1 MSKQKEKEITKS
13 SDVLNSFLKQNSSDH
28 YNFEESIDYKVPSGS
43 LQLDLHLGGG
53 LGPGLHRFVGMNEGG
68 KTSAALS
75 FMKNFLEK
83 TPKGKGFYIKAEGRL
98 SKEMQERSGIK
109 FVFDANEWEE
119 GTCFVFESNIYET
132 VVDVMRQLVSKNDE
146 GNLYY
151 FLLDSVDGLISKGD
165 LDKSFEDSNKV
176 AGGAVIAANFM
187 KRLSIGLAKR
197 GHMAVFISQVRA
209 DIKLDPYSK
218 APIRQTSATGGN
230 ALLHFANWILEFE
243 PRHKG
248 DLILQNPTDSKI
260 DVTNNPIIGH
270 FAKVT
275 VKKSPNEKTNLT
287 IAYPIKYGR
296 TNGNSVWIEK
306 EVVDL
311 LYVWEFISRNKAW
324 ISLTDEFREL
334 LAENNFELPDKIQG
348 NENLFKMIEE
358 NKDLLAFLVSY
369 FKQVINN
376 NEV

>member
-1 MSKQKEKEITKS
+1 MSKTKEKELQKS
-13 SDVLNSFLKQNSSDH
+13 SDILGSFLKQNSSDH
-28 YNFEESIDYKVPSGS
+28 YNFEEAIEYKVSSGS

-75 FMKNFLEK
+75 FMKNFLNK
-83 TPKGKGFYIKAEGRL
+83 TPKAKGFYIKAEGRL
-98 SKEMQERSGIK
+98 SQEMRERSGIK
-109 FVFDANEWEE
+109 FVFNAEEWEQ

-132 VVDVMRQLVSKNDE
+132 VVDVMRQLVAKNDE

-197 GHMAVFISQVRA
+197 GHIAVFISQVRA

-218 APIRQTSATGGN
+218 APVRQTSATGGN

-243 PRHKG
+243 SRNKG
-248 DLILQNPTDSKI
+248 DLILKSSTEKI
-260 DVTNNPIIGH
+260 DPVTNPIVGH

-287 IAYPIKYGR
+287 IPYPIKYGR
-296 TNGNSVWIEK
+296 TNGSSIWVEK
-306 EVVDL
+306 EIVDL
-311 LYVWEFISRNKAW
+311 LMLWEFIVKKGSWLSA
-324 ISLTDEFREL
+324 TEEFDEL
-334 LAENNFELPDKIQG
+334 LVENGFPKFEKIQG
-348 NENLFKMIEE
+348 QEALFNFIESDKE
-358 NKDLLAFLVSY
+358 LSTFLINY
-369 FKQVINN
+369 FKKTIA

>member
-1 MSKQKEKEITKS
+1 MSKTKEKEVTKS
-13 SDVLNSFLKQNSSDH
+13 SDVLGSFLKQNQSDH
-28 YNFEESIDYKVPSGS
+28 YNFEEAVDYKVSSGS

-68 KTSAALS
+68 KTSSALS

-83 TPKGKGFYIKAEGRL
+83 IPKGKGFYIKAEGRL
-98 SKEMQERSGIK
+98 SNDMMQRSGIK
-109 FVFDANEWEE
+109 FVFSAEEWQD

-132 VVDVMRQLVSKNDE
+132 VVDVMRQLVAKNDE
-146 GNLYY
+146 GNVYY

-218 APIRQTSATGGN
+218 APVRQTTATGGN

-243 PRHKG
+243 PRYKG
-248 DLILQNPTDSKI
+248 DLILQNPADNKI
-260 DVTNNPIIGH
+260 DINSNPIIGH

-275 VKKSPNEKTNLT
+275 VKKSPIEKTNLT
-287 IAYPIKYGR
+287 IAYPIRYGR
-296 TNGNSVWIEK
+296 TNGNSIWVEK
-306 EVVDL
+306 EVVDM
-311 LYVWEFISRNKAW
+311 LYVWEFINKKMSW
-324 ISLTDEFREL
+324 ITITEEFKEL
-334 LAENNFELPDKIQG
+334 LAENNLELPEKIQG
-348 NENLFKMIEE
+348 NDNLFKLIEE
-358 NKDLLAFLVSY
+358 NKELLSFLTSY
-369 FKQVINN
+369 FKKTIN

>member
-1 MSKQKEKEITKS
+1 MSKTKEKEVTKS
-13 SDVLNSFLKQNSSDH
+13 SDVLGSFLKQNQSDH
-28 YNFEESIDYKVPSGS
+28 YNFEEAVDYKVSSGS
-43 LQLDLHLGGG
+43 LQLDLHLRGG

-83 TPKGKGFYIKAEGRL
+83 IPKGKGFYIKAEGRL
-98 SKEMQERSGIK
+98 SNEMMERSGIK
-109 FVFDANEWEE
+109 FVFSADEWQD

-132 VVDVMRQLVSKNDE
+132 VVDVMRQLVAKNDE
-146 GNLYY
+146 GNIYY

-218 APIRQTSATGGN
+218 APVRQTTATGGN

-248 DLILQNPTDSKI
+248 DLILQNPADSKI
-260 DVTNNPIIGH
+260 DINNNPIIGH

-275 VKKSPNEKTNLT
+275 VKKSPIEKTNLT
-287 IAYPIKYGR
+287 IAYPIRYGR
-296 TNGNSVWIEK
+296 TNGNSIWVEK
-306 EVVDL
+306 EVVDM
-311 LYVWEFISRNKAW
+311 LYVWEFINKKMSW
-324 ISLTDEFREL
+324 ITITEEFKEL
-334 LAENNFELPDKIQG
+334 LAENNLELPEKIQG
-348 NENLFKMIEE
+348 NDNLFKLIEE
-358 NKDLLAFLVSY
+358 NKELLSFLTSY
-369 FKQVINN
+369 FKKTIN

>member
-1 MSKQKEKEITKS
+1 MSKTKEKEVTKS
-13 SDVLNSFLKQNSSDH
+13 SDVLGSFLKQNQSDH
-28 YNFEESIDYKVPSGS
+28 YNFEEAVDYKVSSGS

-68 KTSAALS
+68 KTSSALS

-83 TPKGKGFYIKAEGRL
+83 IPKGKGFYIKAEGRL
-98 SKEMQERSGIK
+98 SNDMMQRSGIK
-109 FVFDANEWEE
+109 FVFSAEEWQD

-132 VVDVMRQLVSKNDE
+132 VVDVMRQLVAKNDE
-146 GNLYY
+146 GNVYY

-218 APIRQTSATGGN
+218 APVRQTTATGGN

-243 PRHKG
+243 PRYKG
-248 DLILQNPTDSKI
+248 DLILQNPADNKI
-260 DVTNNPIIGH
+260 DINSNPIIGH

-275 VKKSPNEKTNLT
+275 VKKSPIEKTNLT
-287 IAYPIKYGR
+287 IAYPIRYGR
-296 TNGNSVWIEK
+296 TNGNSIWVEK
-306 EVVDL
+306 EVVDM
-311 LYVWEFISRNKAW
+311 LYVWEFINKKMSW
-324 ISLTDEFREL
+324 ITITEEFKEL
-334 LAENNFELPDKIQG
+334 LAENNLELPEKIQG
-348 NENLFKMIEE
+348 NDNLFKLIED
-358 NKDLLAFLVSY
+358 NKELLSFLTSY
-369 FKQVINN
+369 FKKTIN

>member
-1 MSKQKEKEITKS
+1 MSKTKEKEVTKS
-13 SDVLNSFLKQNSSDH
+13 SDVLGSFLKQNQNDH
-28 YNFEESIDYKVPSGS
+28 YNFEEAVDYKVSSGS

-68 KTSAALS
+68 KTSSALS

-83 TPKGKGFYIKAEGRL
+83 IPKGKGFYIKAEGRL
-98 SKEMQERSGIK
+98 SNDMMQRSGIK
-109 FVFDANEWEE
+109 FVFSAEEWQD

-132 VVDVMRQLVSKNDE
+132 VVDVMRQLVAKNDE
-146 GNLYY
+146 GNVYY

-218 APIRQTSATGGN
+218 APVRQTTATGGN

-243 PRHKG
+243 PRYKG
-248 DLILQNPTDSKI
+248 DLILQNPADNKI
-260 DVTNNPIIGH
+260 DINSNPIIGH

-275 VKKSPNEKTNLT
+275 VKKSPIEKTNLT
-287 IAYPIKYGR
+287 IAYPIRYGR
-296 TNGNSVWIEK
+296 TKGNSIWVEK
-306 EVVDL
+306 EVVDM
-311 LYVWEFISRNKAW
+311 LYVWEFINKKMSW
-324 ISLTDEFREL
+324 ITITEEFKEL
-334 LAENNFELPDKIQG
+334 LAENNLELPEKIQG
-348 NENLFKMIEE
+348 NDNLFKLIED
-358 NKDLLAFLVSY
+358 NKELLSFLTSY
-369 FKQVINN
+369 FKKTIN

>member
-1 MSKQKEKEITKS
+1 MSKTKEKEVTKS
-13 SDVLNSFLKQNSSDH
+13 SDVLGSFLKQNQSDH
-28 YNFEESIDYKVPSGS
+28 YNFEEAIDYKVSSGS
-43 LQLDLHLGGG
+43 LQLDLHLKGG

-83 TPKGKGFYIKAEGRL
+83 IPKGKGFYIKAEGRL
-98 SKEMQERSGIK
+98 SNEMMERSGIK
-109 FVFDANEWEE
+109 FVFSADEWQD

-132 VVDVMRQLVSKNDE
+132 VVDVMRQLVAKNDE
-146 GNLYY
+146 GNIYY

-218 APIRQTSATGGN
+218 APVRQTTATGGN

-248 DLILQNPTDSKI
+248 DLILQNPADSKI
-260 DVTNNPIIGH
+260 DINNNPIIGH

-275 VKKSPNEKTNLT
+275 VKKSPIEKTNLT
-287 IAYPIKYGR
+287 IAYPIRYGR
-296 TNGNSVWIEK
+296 TNGNSIWVEK
-306 EVVDL
+306 EVVDM
-311 LYVWEFISRNKAW
+311 LYVWEFINKKMSW
-324 ISLTDEFREL
+324 ITITEEFKEL
-334 LAENNFELPDKIQG
+334 LAENNLELPEKIQG
-348 NENLFKMIEE
+348 NDNLFKLIEE
-358 NKDLLAFLVSY
+358 NKELLSFLTSY
-369 FKQVINN
+369 FKKTIN